1 MIDKINSPDG
11 VNLEEEKVMW
21 YPPFNLKDK
30 MNRQSITFDLEILS
44 ADFGSQVKRVIIQ
57 KVPKENNKLRV
68 GLVINVPSLLLE
80 EPVDAKQKQ
89 PETRGSGSL

>member
-44 ADFGSQVKRVIIQ
+44 ADFGSQVKRIIIQ
-57 KVPKENNKLRV
+57 KVPKENNRLRV
-68 GLVINVPSLLLE
+68 GLVINVPSVLLE
-80 EPVDAKQKQ
+80 EPVHEINTKA
-89 PETRGSGSL
+89 RGSGSL